1 VGHSLLKRANATLVR
16 TLWDVSL
23 IDYPV
28 SVVAPAS
35 GGEME
40 RINIAEKFAR
50 FSEQWQPKIVA
61 ELNGQEVKLVKV
73 QGTFPWHH
81 HDDVEE
87 MFLVWRGRFRVEFR
101 DRIVELGPGEL
112 VIVPRGVEH
121 RTAADE
127 EAEVIL
133 LEPAG
138 VLNTGNVVDD
148 KFTAPMS
155 VRV

>member
-50 FSEQWQPKIVA
+50 FSEHWQSRIVA
-61 ELNGQEVKLVKV
+61 ELNG
-73 QGTFPWHH
+73 
-81 HDDVEE
+81 
-87 MFLVWRGRFRVEFR
+87 
-101 DRIVELGPGEL
+101 
-112 VIVPRGVEH
+112 
-121 RTAADE
+121 
-127 EAEVIL
+127 
-133 LEPAG
+133 
-138 VLNTGNVVDD
+138 
-148 KFTAPMS
+148 
-155 VRV
+155 